1 MSNLTT
7 AHREAAVGGVPFAA
21 RIGGTPVVSVGVPLD
36 RVGGHRPSVASVLLK
51 LEAANPGGSI
61 KARTAYA
68 LIRSLESNGCLRPG
82 QYIVESTSGN
92 LGVALAEMA
101 QELGYGFIAVV
112 DPKASPSTLDRL
124 VSLGAEVELVSQ
136 PDGTGGF
143 LLTRLARVRA
153 LLEQNRG
160 LAWTDQYRNAANP
173 RVHFEQ
179 TGPEVIRQ
187 CGRPAAVFV
196 AVSTGGTLAG
206 VGRYCK
212 AVSPGT
218 AVVGVDVYG
227 SRVFGSVTS
236 PRLLNGIGS
245 SQPSAFLR
253 TEHFDDVELVTDA
266 DAIGACHVARDQ
278 LGLSLGGSSGA
289 VLAACVRWL
298 KRRAQAGLPWADR
311 PVVCLCPDDAVKYA
325 DTIYNPAWLT
335 RHGIPPDN
343 LPRPQLLL
351 ATEDMT

>member
-1 MSNLTT
+1 MSSLTLP
-7 AHREAAVGGVPFAA
+7 RRDAAAGGVPFAA
-21 RIGGTPVVSVGVPLD
+21 RIGGTPVMPVGVPL
-36 RVGGHRPSVASVLLK
+36 RRGGGGGRSVASVLLK

-68 LIRSLESNGCLRPG
+68 LIRSLESNGRLRPG
-82 QYIVESTSGN
+82 QRIVESTSGN
-92 LGVALAEMA
+92 LGLALAEIA
-101 QELGYGFIAVV
+101 QELGYGFVAVV
-112 DPKASPSTLDRL
+112 DPKASRSTLDRL
-124 VSLGAEVELVSQ
+124 LSLGAEVELVSER
-136 PDGTGGF
+136 DATGGF

-153 LLEQNRG
+153 LLERDRG
-160 LAWTDQYRNAANP
+160 LAWTDQYRNPANP

-179 TGPEVIRQ
+179 TGPEVLRQ

-218 AVVGVDVYG
+218 AVVGVDVHG

-253 TEHFDDVELVTDA
+253 TEHYDAVELVTDVE
-266 DAIGACHVARDQ
+266 AIGACHAARDQ

-298 KRRAQAGLPWADR
+298 TRRAEAGLPPADG
-311 PVVCLCPDDAVKYA
+311 PVVCLCPDDATKYA
-325 DTIYNPAWLT
+325 ETIYNPAWLV
-335 RHGIPPDN
+335 RHRVPLSD
-343 LPRPQLLL
+343 LPRPCLLL
-351 ATEDMT
+351 ASEGLE